1 MTITINGS
9 GTITGISEGGLND
22 DSIAIA
28 DLSATGTASSSTFLR
43 GDNSWATPAA
53 GVSSDSDKNT
63 VAGDSAGASLSG
75 GESNTAFGEDALKDL
90 VSNDHVTAVGYKAHE
105 NGTGG
110 ENVAVGSYAMGV
122 GVTTGTKNVCIGN
135 GAGKNLAGAEKN
147 VYIGFQAGQTNTAGN
162 TSVAVG
168 YEAGDVHT
176 NNDGTYIG
184 YKAGYQITSG
194 GGNTCLGK
202 EAGQGLETGSYN
214 TLLGLGAGKGQLSS
228 SQDNNLY
235 IARDNK
241 PAGNAGCWVYGN
253 NAGACTQGN
262 NSTSWSTTSDQRL
275 KKDITD
281 NTVGLSVIDNVKVRN
296 YKYKQ
301 YTTTREVL
309 YTSSDSIPE
318 GKKEGD
324 VKTAESHAP
333 VSSDDT
339 IDMSEFPKADNVGQ
353 VLLGQGNT
361 AVQVGVIAQE
371 LEAVAPNCVIT
382 NDRGVKTVDTDEL
395 FWHML
400 NAIKELSTK
409 VKALEAG

>member
-1 MTITINGS
+1 MTKILYDAIRGS
-9 GTITGISEGGLND
+9 SGTADSIQLHASNQSVTFPGAVTITG
-22 DSIAIA
+22 AI
-28 DLSATGTASSSTFLR
+28 TSSTTSL
-43 GDNSWATPAA
+43 G

-63 VAGDSAGASLSG
+63 VAGDLAGSSLSG

-122 GVTTGTKNVCIGN
+122 GVTTGTKNVCVGN

-147 VYIGFQAGQTNTAGN
+147 VYIGYQAGQTNTAGN

-184 YKAGYQITSG
+184 YRAGYQITSG

-214 TLLGLGAGKGQLSS
+214 TLLGLAAGKGQLSS

-235 IARDNK
+235 IARDNAA
-241 PAGNAGCWVYGN
+241 AGSAGVWVYGSN
-253 NAGACTQGN
+253 SGACTQGN
-262 NSTSWSTTSDQRL
+262 NSSSWTTTSDQRL

-301 YTTTREVL
+301 YNKTREVL
-309 YTSSDSIPE
+309 YTSSDTIPE
-318 GKKEGD
+318 GKQSGD
-324 VKTAESHAP
+324 VKTAESFSP
-333 VSSDDT
+333 VSSDDV
-339 IDMSEFPKADNVGQ
+339 IDMSEFPKADHVGQ
-353 VLLGQGNT
+353 VALGQGNT
-361 AVQVGVIAQE
+361 AVQLGVIAQE
-371 LEAVAPNCVIT
+371 LEAVAPNCIVT
-382 NDRGVKTVDTDEL
+382 SDKGVKTVDTDEL